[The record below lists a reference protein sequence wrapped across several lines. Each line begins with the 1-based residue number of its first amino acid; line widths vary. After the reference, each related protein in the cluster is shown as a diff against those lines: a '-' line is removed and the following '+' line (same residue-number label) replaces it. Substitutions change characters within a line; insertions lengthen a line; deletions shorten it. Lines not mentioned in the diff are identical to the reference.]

1 MDSGALSKYF
11 AEMGRRGGQARAK
24 STTPEQRQKIAR
36 KAAKRAAQVR
46 KSNGER
52 QGQAAK

>member
-1 MDSGALSKYF
+1 MERAELSRYF

-24 STTPEQRQKIAR
+24 STTPEQRRRIAR

-46 KSNGER
+46 KLNGDR
-52 QGQAAK
+52 HAQAGK

>member
-11 AEMGRRGGQARAK
+11 AEMGRLGGQARAK

-46 KSNGER
+46 KLNGER

>member
-1 MDSGALSKYF
+1 MDSGDLSRYF

-46 KSNGER
+46 KLNGER
-52 QGQAAK
+52 HAQAEK